1 MGEGFKKGERKGGV
15 VGNKKEGRG
24 KREGEIEGESW
35 LVEFREL
42 LFLCANKVS
51 GAGEA
56 SNDLDKS

>member
-1 MGEGFKKGERKGGV
+1 M
-15 VGNKKEGRG
+15 GNKKEGRG

-35 LVEFREL
+35 WVEFREL

-51 GAGEA
+51 GTGEA